1 MAELRKEI
9 EGLNKKMEVLKL
21 ENEEKVKENEM
32 LLDLLDHERKD
43 RTLRTV
49 PSLAS
54 LPDQDVQEEENFK
67 QFYNQAGQKEGQI
80 TLLERELAD
89 LKSEMEDEKKKYERE
104 TASLEEQMKGY
115 IEEIITMKL
124 KVANAEMKAS
134 EKTHLYNQLKKKLN
148 IA

>member
-124 KVANAEMKAS
+124 KVANAQMKAS